1 MVQTKW
7 EFRWSNLPHPGNYA
21 SQWGRTHIL
30 FGYFVALL
38 IIKKINLNASN
49 PDNQCGQWTFT
60 PTTHTHACQT
70 EPMQFAEEPLSIAQ
84 QRPIIFSSLFFF
96 LLLVCP
102 MIFGCPQQRVEVQVC
117 TKHQQVTHTTQC
129 RSSAPTGT
137 IRPTDSIR
145 EIGIYIINTKSLNR
159 IKINI
164 PVCIAYEWDFFSG
177 EWMF

>member
-1 MVQTKW
+1 MVSYQLLIAKMVQTKW

-96 LLLVCP
+96 TSCLSDDLWLS
-102 MIFGCPQQRVEVQVC
+102 
-117 TKHQQVTHTTQC
+117 TTEG
-129 RSSAPTGT
+129 RSSGVYKAPTSYSHHSVPALGT
-137 IRPTDSIR
+137 HRYYPADR
-145 EIGIYIINTKSLNR
+145 FNPGNWNLHNKY
-159 IKINI
+159 
-164 PVCIAYEWDFFSG
+164 
-177 EWMF
+177 